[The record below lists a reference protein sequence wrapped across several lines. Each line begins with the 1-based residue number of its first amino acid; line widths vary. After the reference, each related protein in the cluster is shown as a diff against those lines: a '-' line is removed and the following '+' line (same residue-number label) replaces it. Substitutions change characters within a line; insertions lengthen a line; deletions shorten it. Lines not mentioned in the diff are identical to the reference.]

1 MTVRKIWISIAVVL
15 GATIIG
21 LVGIFAYP
29 KVMDMLD
36 GEEKQAKDNEKNTAK
51 AESKK
56 ADKAGDDRESVSGH
70 VTTEELKEYNEKGL
84 NPFGEK
90 VELNALTDDDYRE
103 YIHGM
108 SHQKVVAE
116 KKWGF
121 YEIHPERIKWLLK
134 GLDEGNQLNSADKY
148 KEILERWQDKDF
160 SQVDKDH
167 NIIWNLQGG
176 TVGKATGILEQEEEQ
191 AYIEQQE

>member
-1 MTVRKIWISIAVVL
+1 MRKIWISIAVVL

-29 KVMDMLD
+29 KVMDMLN
-36 GEEKQAKDNEKNTAK
+36 GEEKQATDNEKNTAK

-56 ADKAGDDRESVSGH
+56 ADKAGDDREKVSGH
-70 VTTEELKEYNEKGL
+70 VTSEELKAYQEKGL

-90 VELNALTDDDYRE
+90 VALNALTDEDYRE

-121 YEIHPERIKWLLK
+121 YEIHPERIEWLLQ
-134 GLDEGNQLNSADKY
+134 GLNEDNQLNSAEQYED
-148 KEILERWQDKDF
+148 ILKRWKNEDF

-167 NIIWNLQGG
+167 NTIWNLQGG
-176 TVGKATGILEQEEEQ
+176 TVGKATGILEQAEEQ
-191 AYIEQQE
+191 AYIEKQE